1 MQGAIGRVKILVV
14 GGYGVIGSG
23 VVERL
28 IEFSSHQVSIGGRN
42 LKKAGSACKTFKD
55 YVGAIRVD
63 IEDRAT
69 LTAALEGF
77 DLVINCVG
85 PFYKYGA
92 GVATAAIETRTHYI
106 DICDDPDPL
115 SKLFALDKAAQRA
128 GVTVITGMGW
138 NPGVSNIAARL
149 GADLLDDIDDIKITW
164 VVGSGDASGLG
175 ALKHTF
181 HGITGKIPMLK
192 DGKQAMVPAWSAPEI
207 VEFSQ
212 PLGELPAFLFGHP
225 EPVTLAKTIRAK
237 NISVRGGISPPWNNK
252 ALRLLRSLGLT
263 NSRDRIDSV
272 AGVMH
277 KVQRLFSFGGVANSG
292 LRIDIIGKK
301 EGAERHLVFNM
312 VDRIRPLTSIPCA
325 VGALMLLE
333 GKITRRGV
341 MAPEMCIEPVE
352 FFDRLSDKGVKI
364 LREGRL

>member
-1 MQGAIGRVKILVV
+1 MKILVV

-115 SKLFALDKAAQRA
+115 SRLFALDKAAQRA
-128 GVTVITGMGW
+128 GVTVITG
-138 NPGVSNIAARL
+138 
-149 GADLLDDIDDIKITW
+149 
-164 VVGSGDASGLG
+164 
-175 ALKHTF
+175 
-181 HGITGKIPMLK
+181 
-192 DGKQAMVPAWSAPEI
+192 
-207 VEFSQ
+207 
-212 PLGELPAFLFGHP
+212 
-225 EPVTLAKTIRAK
+225 
-237 NISVRGGISPPWNNK
+237 
-252 ALRLLRSLGLT
+252 
-263 NSRDRIDSV
+263 
-272 AGVMH
+272 
-277 KVQRLFSFGGVANSG
+277 
-292 LRIDIIGKK
+292 
-301 EGAERHLVFNM
+301 
-312 VDRIRPLTSIPCA
+312 
-325 VGALMLLE
+325 
-333 GKITRRGV
+333 
-341 MAPEMCIEPVE
+341 
-352 FFDRLSDKGVKI
+352 
-364 LREGRL
+364 